1 MPLFFPT
8 SLTSGG
14 KMPKS
19 CSVKISLMLK
29 KILKSGTI
37 PFLIMILLFVLVY
50 LASQFIPEKSIKNI
64 IETAGPFG
72 PVVIVLGILLT
83 NVIAPLGA
91 APFLF
96 AGFLAYGTAVV
107 FLAYLAAI
115 LASIINFWLAKKYGR
130 KLVEKLAGKEPLEKV
145 DSFTTRYGL
154 VTLIFLRLFL
164 AEQHDVISYA
174 VGLTKIKFKP
184 YFIIS
189 VLGMIP
195 WTLLRYFLATKMHTA
210 MDFTLLSVGLAWLVV
225 LGIAVFGLVKKVFQ
239 KSHRR

>member
-1 MPLFFPT
+1 
-8 SLTSGG
+8 
-14 KMPKS
+14 
-19 CSVKISLMLK
+19 
-29 KILKSGTI
+29 
-37 PFLIMILLFVLVY
+37 MIFLFVAVY
-50 LASQFIPEKSIKNI
+50 LASQFIPENSIKNI

-72 PVVIVLGILLT
+72 PLVIVLGILLT

-96 AGFLAYGTAVV
+96 AGFLAYGTTVV
-107 FLAYLAAI
+107 FLSYIAAL

-130 KLVEKLAGKEPLEKV
+130 ILVEKLAGNEPLEKV
-145 DSFTTRYGL
+145 DSFTNKYGL
-154 VTLIFLRLFL
+154 VTLLLLRLFL

-210 MDFTLLSVGLAWLVV
+210 LDFTILSLGLAWTVILG
-225 LGIAVFGLVKKVFQ
+225 LGIFTLIKRFA
-239 KSHRR
+239 RRRLEARKIS